1 MLLLLGNLSN
11 SARDADGFS
20 GLTCRA
26 ETLAAVWL
34 RVQGLQGAVKKTLAA
49 RDAAALAPPKPAGFS
64 AGRRK
69 PPPRG
74 VAVAQGALACAAQ
87 AG

>member
-1 MLLLLGNLSN
+1 M
-11 SARDADGFS
+11 
-20 GLTCRA
+20 
-26 ETLAAVWL
+26 
-34 RVQGLQGAVKKTLAA
+34 QGLQGAVKKTLAA

-74 VAVAQGALACAAQ
+74 VAAAQGALACAAQ
-87 AG
+87 AGF